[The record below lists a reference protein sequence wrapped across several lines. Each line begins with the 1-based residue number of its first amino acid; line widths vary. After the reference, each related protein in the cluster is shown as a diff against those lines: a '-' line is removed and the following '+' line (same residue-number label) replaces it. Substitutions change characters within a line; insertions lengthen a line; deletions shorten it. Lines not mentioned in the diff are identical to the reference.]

1 MPHIFT
7 YHSGI
12 SMMTFPFRRTLVA
25 LALCLPCVSATLAAN
40 EPVGPEVR
48 IEAAINAA
56 QAVVQQGPRDI
67 ALGDQGV
74 LRLPDGFG
82 FIPKAEAEAM
92 MAAQGNHAGPGFMG
106 LVVGP
111 DLQGFLAVEFSA
123 AGYVKDEDAREWD
136 AADMLDKLKEGT
148 EAANEERRRRGLSE
162 FSVVGWVEVP
172 SYDPATHRLVWSVAA
187 RPKEPRVGG
196 DGVNYNTYM
205 LGREGYFSMNLVT
218 SMDRVELEKPV
229 AREILAALSFNEGKR
244 YTDFNAATDRMAEYG
259 LAALVGGLAA
269 KKLGLL
275 ATAGIFIAKFW
286 KIGLLAM
293 AGAGAGAGTWLKRK
307 KNAD

>member
-1 MPHIFT
+1 MSHIFT
-7 YHSGI
+7 YRPGI

-25 LALCLPCVSATLAAN
+25 LALCLPCVSVTLAAN

-48 IEAAINAA
+48 LEAAINAA
-56 QAVVQQGPRDI
+56 QAVVQQGPHDI

-136 AADMLDKLKEGT
+136 AADMLNKLKEGT
-148 EAANEERRRRGLSE
+148 EAS
-162 FSVVGWVEVP
+162 VEVP
-172 SYDPATHRLVWSVAA
+172 
-187 RPKEPRVGG
+187 
-196 DGVNYNTYM
+196 
-205 LGREGYFSMNLVT
+205 
-218 SMDRVELEKPV
+218 
-229 AREILAALSFNEGKR
+229 
-244 YTDFNAATDRMAEYG
+244 
-259 LAALVGGLAA
+259 
-269 KKLGLL
+269 
-275 ATAGIFIAKFW
+275 
-286 KIGLLAM
+286 
-293 AGAGAGAGTWLKRK
+293 AGAL
-307 KNAD
+307 